1 MSQRDIYP
9 SGGEGRGHH
18 SQSEKYSG
26 KRHATVQ
33 RVIKPVVVICQFRGI
48 HTYGQVCLSLGCRDP
63 GCVGWRWE
71 TNLVKGD
78 IYFGEELFSVLEYLV
93 LRGSLLLSHVSIY
106 QSGDVVSLLVGKE
119 REIILAYPVVSTRVR
134 RNAPVQEGH
143 SPAGVQEKWHS
154 FAWYPVT
161 S

>member
-1 MSQRDIYP
+1 MKCIWIGEGDIYLIGKTCPKLKRYLLLYRDACPSQRNIYP
-9 SGGEGRGHH
+9 SGGEERGHH

-78 IYFGEELFSVLEYLV
+78 IYFGEELFSILEYLV
-93 LRGSLLLSHVSIY
+93 LRGSLLLSHLSIY
-106 QSGDVVSLLVGKE
+106 QSGDVISLLVGKD
-119 REIILAYPVVSTRVR
+119 RLF
-134 RNAPVQEGH
+134 
-143 SPAGVQEKWHS
+143 WHIR
-154 FAWYPVT
+154 
-161 S
+161 